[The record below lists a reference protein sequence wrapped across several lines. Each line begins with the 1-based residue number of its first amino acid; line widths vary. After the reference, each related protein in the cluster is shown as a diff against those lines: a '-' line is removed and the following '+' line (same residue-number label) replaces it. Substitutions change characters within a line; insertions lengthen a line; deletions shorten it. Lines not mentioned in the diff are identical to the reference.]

1 MHISDWSSDV
11 CSSDLIFGFGL
22 TALIATTAVYLR
34 NRVEDQVIGAA
45 LVKNNNVFAEGFYR
59 NPNAIGVPFEKIQGR
74 QFSTSKLDR
83 VPDAWRDLSN
93 GVHELT
99 ETDPVTGEERVYRL
113 AVRKDAQY
121 WFFLAYDIAEER
133 ESQQRLNRALIGSVG
148 IFTLLSALIGWWSA
162 ARVMSPVSELARRLQ
177 ASGDSMQPDQQA
189 EHFPEDEVGQ
199 LASAPDDYA
208 ERARKSVV

>member
-1 MHISDWSSDV
+1 MRISDWSSDV
-11 CSSDLIFGFGL
+11 CYSDL
-22 TALIATTAVYLR
+22 VYLR
-34 NRVEDQVIGAA
+34 NRVEDQVISAA

-148 IFTLLSALIGWWSA
+148 IFTLLRSEEHT
-162 ARVMSPVSELARRLQ
+162 SELQSLIRISYAVFCLKKKIETTGAR
-177 ASGDSMQPDQQA
+177 
-189 EHFPEDEVGQ
+189 
-199 LASAPDDYA
+199 
-208 ERARKSVV
+208 

>member
-1 MHISDWSSDV
+1 M
-11 CSSDLIFGFGL
+11 FGFVL

-34 NRVEDQVIGAA
+34 NRVEDQVISSA

-113 AVRKDAQY
+113 AVRTDAQY

-133 ESQQRLNRALIGSVG
+133 ESQQRLDRKRTRMTSSNECATRMS
-148 IFTLLSALIGWWSA
+148 LLA
-162 ARVMSPVSELARRLQ
+162 
-177 ASGDSMQPDQQA
+177 
-189 EHFPEDEVGQ
+189 
-199 LASAPDDYA
+199 
-208 ERARKSVV
+208 

>member
-1 MHISDWSSDV
+1 MP
-11 CSSDLIFGFGL
+11 C
-22 TALIATTAVYLR
+22 
-34 NRVEDQVIGAA
+34 
-45 LVKNNNVFAEGFYR
+45 
-59 NPNAIGVPFEKIQGR
+59 EKIQGR

-162 ARVMSPVSELARRLQ
+162 RSEEHTSELQSLMRI
-177 ASGDSMQPDQQA
+177 S
-189 EHFPEDEVGQ
+189 
-199 LASAPDDYA
+199 YA
-208 ERARKSVV
+208 VFCLKKKHKTRQH